1 RYPHRHE
8 PTEIKRRMQDLRSV
22 SGRVD
27 GERLSFMTVFKLFLD
42 NEVAERYFPRMAM
55 SLLLI
60 RPQE

>member
-1 RYPHRHE
+1 M
-8 PTEIKRRMQDLRSV
+8 KDLTSV

-27 GERLSFMTVFKLFLD
+27 GERLSFMTVFKLFPD

-55 SLLLI
+55 SPLLI